1 MCETERCEMWAWQL
15 SGYDDRVHAF
25 LAAGGFDHFREAA
38 CTHSVPLDKITRG
51 TPGRGASRACSSSA
65 SIWPSITGWA
75 PAADLSTGFIH
86 RLWMELCTAC
96 GDRRVAELD
105 ARAPAMRRSPSR
117 DLVVHS
123 DRWVRCQPWLRM

>member
-51 TPGRGASRACSSSA
+51 H
-65 SIWPSITGWA
+65 TGPRCIPCLLIVGEHLA
-75 PAADLSTGFIH
+75 EHH
-86 RLWMELCTAC
+86 RLGAGC
-96 GDRRVAELD
+96 
-105 ARAPAMRRSPSR
+105 
-117 DLVVHS
+117 
-123 DRWVRCQPWLRM
+123 